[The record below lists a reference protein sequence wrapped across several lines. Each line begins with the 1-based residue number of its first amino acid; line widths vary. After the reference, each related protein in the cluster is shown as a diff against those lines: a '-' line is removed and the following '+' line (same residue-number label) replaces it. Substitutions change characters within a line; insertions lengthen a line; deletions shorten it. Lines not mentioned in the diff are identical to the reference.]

1 MRISFPIR
9 VFVTAAAMLAAGCNL
24 APAYHTPTTPPSV
37 AFKEAVPGG
46 EAEPGFRVAA
56 PKDAQ
61 VGTRWWEIY
70 GDPRLNALEEQVAVS
85 NQSVAAAYANYRA
98 ARALVAEAEASLYP
112 TLSIDPSVTRSRSS
126 ASAQSFS
133 SSTTTGTAAT
143 ATGSTGTTPTTTT
156 AAATTGTLSTAS
168 PRTLYSL
175 PLEASYQLDLWGSLR
190 NTAAENRF
198 NALASASQ
206 VETALL
212 STQSTLA
219 QDYFE
224 LRVTDEERRVLE
236 TTMADYRQS
245 LRLVQTLYDN
255 GLDSDEDL
263 AQAQTQ
269 LATAEAQ
276 ATDLGVARAQ
286 YEHAIA
292 VLIGV
297 PPSALSIP
305 YRRLQQALPVPPV
318 GVPSDLLERRAD
330 IATAE
335 RQVAAANAAI
345 GVARAAYF
353 PTLTLSGSAG
363 YQSTALSTLFNW
375 PNSLWSLGAASA
387 QTLFDGGQRRAATA
401 NARALE
407 ESAVATYRQ
416 TVLAAFQSVED
427 NLASL
432 RILSTELR
440 QQHAAATYAQ
450 RAVKLSL
457 IRFRNGVD
465 SYVNV
470 ITAQN
475 TFLTNRESELQV
487 ELKQLTASVNLVNN
501 LGGGWSTA
509 DYDETVQTALHPPA
523 AGDTHATPSDG
534 HAARPDKDA
543 AEEVGPPNPPA
554 LPDEDTRPDDFLQE
568 DGGTAS
574 PRAR

>member
-1 MRISFPIR
+1 MR
-9 VFVTAAAMLAAGCNL
+9 VFVATGALLAAGCNL
-24 APAYHTPTTPPSV
+24 APAYHTPTTPPSP

-46 EAEPGFRVAA
+46 EAEPGFKVAA
-56 PKDAQ
+56 PKDAEL
-61 VGTRWWEIY
+61 GSHWWEMY
-70 GDPRLNALEEQVAVS
+70 GDARLDALEERVAIS

-98 ARALVAEAEASLYP
+98 SHALVAEAEAALYP

-126 ASAQSFS
+126 ASVQSFS
-133 SSTTTGTAAT
+133 SSTTAGSTTATGSTAAT
-143 ATGSTGTTPTTTT
+143 GSTTTVGSTGTTPTTTT
-156 AAATTGTLSTAS
+156 AAAATSGTVSAAR
-168 PRTLYSL
+168 PRTIYSL
-175 PLEASYQLDLWGSLR
+175 PLEVSYQLDMWGSLR
-190 NTAAENRF
+190 NTAAEDRF

-269 LATAEAQ
+269 LAAAEAQ

-305 YRRLQQALPVPPV
+305 YQRLQQPLPVVPV

-375 PNSLWSLGAASA
+375 PNSLWSLGASSA

-416 TVLAAFQSVED
+416 TVLAAFQAVED

-440 QQHAAATYAQ
+440 QQHAAASFAE

-487 ELKQLTASVNLVNN
+487 ELKQLTASVNLINN

-509 DYDETVQTALHPPA
+509 AYAQTERAALHPPA
-523 AGDTHATPSDG
+523 DGAGVADG
-534 HAARPDKDA
+534 T
-543 AEEVGPPNPPA
+543 GPPNPPA
-554 LPDEDTRPDDFLQE
+554 LPDEAIRPDDFLQE
-568 DGGTAS
+568 DRSSMA
-574 PRAR
+574 PRAP